1 MVILELVGGSILS
14 GVSSLE
20 RICRFSGGVYVAFS
34 ILSSLS
40 WRLVLMNS
48 YNLQKEATRVCRRRR
63 RRRPGRAFWD
73 GFLDAIDGPEDL
85 DGLEWSWSWLWSLA
99 ALVALA
105 DD

>member
-1 MVILELVGGSILS
+1 MLA
-14 GVSSLE
+14 
-20 RICRFSGGVYVAFS
+20 RAYRFSGGVYAVS
-34 ILSSLS
+34 GTWSLSSWRNTMLNHPS
-40 WRLVLMNS
+40 WPVGVP
-48 YNLQKEATRVCRRRR
+48 RVCRRRR

-73 GFLDAIDGPEDL
+73 GFLNPIDGPEDL